1 MRILVSI
8 VRALPPAFLRIEHG
22 REILPGYP
30 ARPTSHTDTGGEG
43 RARFQ
48 LRVMEAV
55 AGPPVA

>member
-1 MRILVSI
+1 M
-8 VRALPPAFLRIEHG
+8 RALPPAFLRIEHG